1 MTRQFIL
8 TFLIILFLYNFSSA
22 QVVMSITNYSVNN
35 SGQALLSIEAQ
46 EDKYYVLT
54 SQHSPTFE
62 WATSVNIGV
71 NGTMIISDP
80 GGSYPIENY
89 TITEY
94 DIANPGDID
103 GDGILGVEDCDD
115 LDSVSTII
123 VDDMDCDGV
132 MNEED
137 DDIGGE
143 ISDSDESDNPDLAE
157 VDII

>member
-1 MTRQFIL
+1 MFFYII
-8 TFLIILFLYNFSSA
+8 FLGSSI
-22 QVVMSITNYSVNN
+22 VPITNYSVNN

-54 SQHSPTFE
+54 SNSPTFE

-94 DIANPGDID
+94 DIANP
-103 GDGILGVEDCDD
+103 V
-115 LDSVSTII
+115 
-123 VDDMDCDGV
+123 
-132 MNEED
+132 
-137 DDIGGE
+137 
-143 ISDSDESDNPDLAE
+143 ISMEMELM
-157 VDII
+157 I